1 MKTQGKKKDL
11 SFKQDFT
18 PLHCEKDGNTL
29 FEQQTDRNLMGL
41 DTFLTASAIT
51 GNQHHQTDN

>member
-1 MKTQGKKKDL
+1 MKTQVKKKG
-11 SFKQDFT
+11 FH
-18 PLHCEKDGNTL
+18 PIVKDGNTL